1 MNFLQFLNFRLNSPR
16 ISSFFLSIYII
27 LLKKILNSFNSYC
40 PYCFKKLKRK
50 RHRNIQKA
58 NTSFWEC
65 IYTQRHTYTRT
76 GVHIN
81 IYTPMQIMTIIKTL
95 IHYTVITVGTA
106 PRIYMYTPVA
116 CTPLLQITNL
126 STASHDVCARYDP
139 LPVSFAHAHWL
150 MCPAGHPKTFL
161 NREIKRIFTVSIIKA
176 RHLQAASHLYDG
188 LYRNFLEAFRFGNL
202 APKCPSPL
210 LLVAPSASGERLG
223 VDAKFSP
230 GRITLVVYLR
240 RLNGAV
246 PTLLQQRPSHCCSHW
261 LLQHHSKLSAISG
274 GNLSSLFGHPL
285 QRRASCT
292 CK

>member
-65 IYTQRHTYTRT
+65 IYMQRHTYTRT

-95 IHYTVITVGTA
+95 IHYTVITEGTA

-126 STASHDVCARYDP
+126 SPASHDVCARYDP
-139 LPVSFAHAHWL
+139 LPVSFAHAQWL
-150 MCPAGHPKTFL
+150 MSSWSPKD
-161 NREIKRIFTVSIIKA
+161 IFES
-176 RHLQAASHLYDG
+176 
-188 LYRNFLEAFRFGNL
+188 RNQKNL
-202 APKCPSPL
+202 
-210 LLVAPSASGERLG
+210 
-223 VDAKFSP
+223 
-230 GRITLVVYLR
+230 
-240 RLNGAV
+240 
-246 PTLLQQRPSHCCSHW
+246 HC
-261 LLQHHSKLSAISG
+261 
-274 GNLSSLFGHPL
+274 
-285 QRRASCT
+285 
-292 CK
+292 